1 MITHVVFCDSSSL
14 TCEKYLF
21 GTFKPITEIS
31 PIKTEKTLIKSE
43 FFCGYIFFV
52 ALWWSRW
59 QDLNLRPLRPER
71 SALPN
76 WATPRYLILYANLL
90 LCAFLHSTRALRL
103 LLRCPK
109 KLRYFVLPCFFDRG
123 AFSLSLHLHLA
134 AVKLKATKLSHASLF
149 NYALKSTNISDLL
162 II

>member
-1 MITHVVFCDSSSL
+1 MQDFNPKKWNPSREGFIFCMVVFDL
-14 TCEKYLF
+14 KYKF
-21 GTFKPITEIS
+21 SYKNKES
-31 PIKTEKTLIKSE
+31 PWNKDFLCINECWWL
-43 FFCGYIFFV
+43 
-52 ALWWSRW
+52 WSRW

-90 LCAFLHSTRALRL
+90 LCAFFYFTRALRL

-109 KLRYFVLPCFFDRG
+109 KLRNFIIPCFFDRG

-134 AVKLKATKLSHASLF
+134 AVKLKATKLSHTSLF